1 MISRCRHGKCL
12 NGRFLLHDFF
22 RPESVSPMAE
32 SSGDFADLMV
42 RAQQSDP
49 DALAEI
55 CRQYESKVR
64 VVARVL
70 LGPALRPHLD
80 SVDLVQSVHRTL
92 MVGLHDQ
99 KFDISSPE
107 QLVALALTIVRRK
120 VARHW
125 RRVQRQQ
132 RLSTGASGIQPL
144 PYLLNDLRSAET
156 DPAMEA
162 QLRDQVHQLCENL
175 NDTERKIMQM
185 RADGYTTAE
194 IAEAL
199 AISHIALRVRI
210 TRLRER
216 LRSHRIASE
225 WL

>member
-1 MISRCRHGKCL
+1 MP
-12 NGRFLLHDFF
+12 D
-22 RPESVSPMAE
+22 
-32 SSGDFADLMV
+32 SSGDFAELIA
-42 RAQQSDP
+42 RARNSDKV
-49 DALAEI
+49 AMAEV

-107 QLVALALTIVRRK
+107 KLVALALTIVRRK

-125 RRVQRQQ
+125 RREQRQQ
-132 RLSTGASGIQPL
+132 RLSTGAAGVQPL
-144 PYLLNDLRSAET
+144 PSLLDSLRSEEP
-156 DPAMEA
+156 DPAIEA
-162 QLRDQVHQLCENL
+162 QLRDQVYQLCKDL
-175 NDTERKIMQM
+175 SDTERMILQM

-199 AISHIALRVRI
+199 AISHIALRVRM

-216 LRSHRIASE
+216 LRSNKVVSE